1 MYNKFLEF
9 AVQLA
14 KAAGGIQLAY
24 FRGDRLSI
32 ETKSNVYDVVTR
44 ADKESEELIAGMIA
58 ERYPDHA
65 ILGEEGGCRGNAAS
79 DWRWVVDP
87 LDGTTNYSQGLPL
100 FTVSIALQYRG
111 ETIVG
116 VVYAPYLNELFT
128 ATKGGGAYLQ
138 YASREPERL
147 RVGEKQTL
155 ATSVIA
161 SGFPY
166 DKDVNPD
173 NNSDNVAR
181 IIPYV
186 RDVRRLGSA
195 AYDISCV
202 AAGLLDG
209 RAVTTHWR
217 SADRLRQL
225 YPGLRVDD
233 DRIFIESG
241 KYWTSAGVTAGIDLA
256 LALIERD
263 FGAALSQQVARRL
276 VVFMR
281 RNGDQRQYSQTLRLQ
296 DRVAAPFR
304 ELVEKM
310 EARLSARWSVDDM
323 ADACQM
329 SRRTFQRKF
338 AAHFG
343 VAPTEVLRRL
353 REERAGALESAGK
366 MTRKAVE
373 QHVGPVPKRPR
384 Q

>member
-1 MYNKFLEF
+1 MYDELLKF

-44 ADKESEELIAGMIA
+44 ADMESEELIAGMIA

-166 DKDVNPD
+166 D
-173 NNSDNVAR
+173 
-181 IIPYV
+181 
-186 RDVRRLGSA
+186 
-195 AYDISCV
+195 ISCV

-209 RAVTTHWR
+209 
-217 SADRLRQL
+217 
-225 YPGLRVDD
+225 
-233 DRIFIESG
+233 
-241 KYWTSAGVTAGIDLA
+241 YWELA
-256 LALIERD
+256 LHEWDVCAAELILAEA
-263 FGAALSQQVARRL
+263 GG
-276 VVFMR
+276 VVC
-281 RNGDQRQYSQTLRLQ
+281 D
-296 DRVAAPFR
+296 
-304 ELVEKM
+304 
-310 EARLSARWSVDDM
+310 
-323 ADACQM
+323 
-329 SRRTFQRKF
+329 
-338 AAHFG
+338 
-343 VAPTEVLRRL
+343 LRRD
-353 REERAGALESAGK
+353 RGISIVAGNGAIVKEILK
-366 MTRKAVE
+366 YVR
-373 QHVGPVPKRPR
+373 
-384 Q
+384 

>member
-1 MYNKFLEF
+1 MYDELLKF

-44 ADKESEELIAGMIA
+44 ADRESEELIAGHDRGA
-58 ERYPDHA
+58 LSRPCHSGRGGRLPGQRRERLA
-65 ILGEEGGCRGNAAS
+65 LGRRPARRH
-79 DWRWVVDP
+79 D
-87 LDGTTNYSQGLPL
+87 NYSQGLPL

-209 RAVTTHWR
+209 
-217 SADRLRQL
+217 
-225 YPGLRVDD
+225 
-233 DRIFIESG
+233 
-241 KYWTSAGVTAGIDLA
+241 YWELA
-256 LALIERD
+256 LHEWDVCAAELILAEA
-263 FGAALSQQVARRL
+263 GG
-276 VVFMR
+276 VVC
-281 RNGDQRQYSQTLRLQ
+281 D
-296 DRVAAPFR
+296 
-304 ELVEKM
+304 
-310 EARLSARWSVDDM
+310 
-323 ADACQM
+323 
-329 SRRTFQRKF
+329 
-338 AAHFG
+338 
-343 VAPTEVLRRL
+343 LRRD
-353 REERAGALESAGK
+353 RGISIVAGNGAIVKEILK
-366 MTRKAVE
+366 YVR
-373 QHVGPVPKRPR
+373 
-384 Q
+384 

>member
-1 MYNKFLEF
+1 MYDELLKF

-44 ADKESEELIAGMIA
+44 ADRESEELIAGMIA

-100 FTVSIALQYRG
+100 FT
-111 ETIVG
+111 
-116 VVYAPYLNELFT
+116 

-138 YASREPERL
+138 YASREPERI

-209 RAVTTHWR
+209 
-217 SADRLRQL
+217 
-225 YPGLRVDD
+225 
-233 DRIFIESG
+233 
-241 KYWTSAGVTAGIDLA
+241 YWELA
-256 LALIERD
+256 LHEWDVCAAELILAEA
-263 FGAALSQQVARRL
+263 GG
-276 VVFMR
+276 VVC
-281 RNGDQRQYSQTLRLQ
+281 D
-296 DRVAAPFR
+296 
-304 ELVEKM
+304 
-310 EARLSARWSVDDM
+310 
-323 ADACQM
+323 
-329 SRRTFQRKF
+329 
-338 AAHFG
+338 
-343 VAPTEVLRRL
+343 LRRD
-353 REERAGALESAGK
+353 RGISIVAGNGAIVKEILK
-366 MTRKAVE
+366 YVR
-373 QHVGPVPKRPR
+373 
-384 Q
+384 